1 MSERRASRIAFAFA
15 ALPAPEAGPP
25 WPVPLPHEPS
35 LCAFLCTIESV
46 PISAAVRFLFYL
58 FRRPAAKRLALE
70 SEAERPCSQTFSPGR
85 PAAARG
91 RGSVGLAALRRWA
104 ARGAAGCMAAR
115 AAARR
120 AAIAMPGSTVCTLP
134 GSGRSPAMSA
144 RRAPRPWL
152 GCCRGPGLRRK
163 KQINAQTTLC
173 TRKFRRLGSSP
184 TRMLAMLAPIL
195 RSPPSQGRGGYQR
208 PIAL

>member
-1 MSERRASRIAFAFA
+1 MSRVETRQFASGPMSVLPSIHGHHPSPSPASRF
-15 ALPAPEAGPP
+15 
-25 WPVPLPHEPS
+25 VPY
-35 LCAFLCTIESV
+35 
-46 PISAAVRFLFYL
+46 VRFLFCL
-58 FRRPAAKRLALE
+58 FRLPSAKRSEPNPE
-70 SEAERPCSQTFSPGR
+70 SERPCSQTFSPGR

-173 TRKFRRLGSSP
+173 TRKFRQGPAPMSP
-184 TRMLAMLAPIL
+184 LLRQGNHSCCFRGARAP
-195 RSPPSQGRGGYQR
+195 R
-208 PIAL
+208 